1 MPRLTTSSAVPS
13 PPIAAEEQDR
23 RRRPHRREQ
32 IIRAAVGLFYERG
45 FQATSMEDIGAAVD
59 MSGPSLYRHF
69 GSKLEILEACV
80 RVTWTEYD
88 HAIAELRERKLAPR
102 PHLEEFV
109 RIYTD
114 ALLADPVATAV
125 WVRERGCLS
134 EETRREAD
142 RVDRLVAGEWR
153 SALIRVRPDLD
164 ATSARLIVRGALQ
177 LCFAMCTLRTRLSRD
192 RVAAAIERSMLAALL
207 A

>member
-1 MPRLTTSSAVPS
+1 MST
-13 PPIAAEEQDR
+13 PIAQKQDR

-32 IIRAAVGLFYERG
+32 IIQAAVGLFHNRG
-45 FQATSMEDIGAAVD
+45 FPATSMEDIGAAVG

-80 RVTWTEYD
+80 YATWTEYE
-88 HAIAELRERKLAPR
+88 HAIAELRERELAPR
-102 PHLEEFV
+102 QHLEEFV

-114 ALLADPVATAV
+114 ALLADPMATSV
-125 WVRERGCLS
+125 WVQERGSLS

-142 RVDRLVAGEWR
+142 RIDRLVAGEWR
-153 SALIRVRPDLD
+153 MALLRVRPDLD
-164 ATSARLIVRGALQ
+164 AASARLMVRGAMQ
-177 LCFAMCTLRTRLSRD
+177 LCFAMCTLPTRLSRH
-192 RVAAAIERSMLAALL
+192 RVAATTRRGMLAALL